1 MTKKGNKVAIAKRRQ
16 DVLEGLLMG
25 LSERKI
31 AEGLKVSHTLVN
43 RDKKKLLAELDEE
56 NKGIAEAV
64 RNKQISRYDRLLSR
78 WWPQVA
84 DPKKPPDESA
94 TYIVLKI
101 LESINKLH
109 GVVPDKPL
117 INIDNRTIESMTR
130 TVVLSG
136 EHSSALGHK
145 DRKIQSPEDIK
156 QIIEGNKPS

>member
-1 MTKKGNKVAIAKRRQ
+1 
-16 DVLEGLLMG
+16 
-25 LSERKI
+25 
-31 AEGLKVSHTLVN
+31 
-43 RDKKKLLAELDEE
+43 
-56 NKGIAEAV
+56 
-64 RNKQISRYDRLLSR
+64 
-78 WWPQVA
+78 
-84 DPKKPPDESA
+84 SA